1 MAQQAHSRS
10 RSNTASTSV
19 TVNGSNNSTVVG
31 DNVPAL
37 HQSSSSN
44 STEGEEDTTIY
55 KRCYDCNVN
64 VPYQVYENRSCHG
77 PCKYC
82 RVNKRHISCMEVHPD
97 RTSAGGVPVRWCMW
111 CRAYITMAMHT
122 NGSCHGFCRYCQS
135 QIPHD
140 TCRELGSNI
149 INYTTR
155 ATQTYRDDRGN
166 YNLYERDIETKQR
179 PGQNQPADSQY
190 TLVMP

>member
-10 RSNTASTSV
+10 RNNTASTSV
-19 TVNGSNNSTVVG
+19 TVNGNNNSTVVG

-44 STEGEEDTTIY
+44 ETEGEEDTTIY

-77 PCKYC
+77 PCLYC

-166 YNLYERDIETKQR
+166 
-179 PGQNQPADSQY
+179 
-190 TLVMP
+190 